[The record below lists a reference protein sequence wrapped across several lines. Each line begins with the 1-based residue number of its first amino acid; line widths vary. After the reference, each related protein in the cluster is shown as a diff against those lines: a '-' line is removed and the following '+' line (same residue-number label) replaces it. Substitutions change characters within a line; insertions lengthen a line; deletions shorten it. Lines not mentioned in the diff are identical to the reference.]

1 MKVFL
6 IYFMLVALCS
16 CLRNSGSIQTNKEY
30 MYATDNVQIA
40 FIFFSDSTF
49 YYQLKFD
56 EPHNSNRSSFGKW
69 NHLGGTK
76 ILVQTSKDQLKFR
89 VFPTYLEILDSVVLD
104 FVSKDSF
111 KLKNMSTGLNEVYR
125 TTTLSIIDTS
135 RIKSELLQ

>member
-1 MKVFL
+1 MRAFL
-6 IYFMLVALCS
+6 IYFVLVALCS
-16 CLRNSGSIQTNKEY
+16 CSRNSGSIQTNKEY
-30 MYATDNVQIA
+30 MYASDNVQIA
-40 FIFFSDSTF
+40 FVFFSDSTF

-56 EPHNSNRSSFGKW
+56 EPHNLNRSSFGKW
-69 NHLGGTK
+69 NHLGGNK

-111 KLKNMSTGLNEVYR
+111 KLKNISTGLNEVYR

-135 RIKSELLQ
+135 RIKCELLQ